1 MFDAVNSIDGGYT
14 AYRAHSR
21 LHGAREAAAAQA
33 AHDVLTALPPA
44 GRHHDAALATRLAKL
59 HPARATRPQVGR
71 GRQEILNGAA
81 RTAGRRR
88 RRSHR
93 PRCLACGNR
102 RPRPCRGGF
111 RTGGD
116 AKPFAL
122 PTLLLLPRRPLT
134 LNSQNTRMANV
145 IKAIGGVNST
155 AHAEQTLQAR
165 LWASVGYKELW
176 SGVWN
181 QVTRSLA
188 RDRKL
193 SLIESARLFA
203 LVNVAMQDG
212 VQTAQASKYAYQLW
226 RPVHAIQRA
235 GEDMNPATDA
245 DPTWM
250 PLLTT
255 PYRLMPATWP
265 ASARAQLERWP

>member
-1 MFDAVNSIDGGYT
+1 
-14 AYRAHSR
+14 
-21 LHGAREAAAAQA
+21 
-33 AHDVLTALPPA
+33 
-44 GRHHDAALATRLAKL
+44 
-59 HPARATRPQVGR
+59 
-71 GRQEILNGAA
+71 
-81 RTAGRRR
+81 
-88 RRSHR
+88 
-93 PRCLACGNR
+93 
-102 RPRPCRGGF
+102 
-111 RTGGD
+111 
-116 AKPFAL
+116 
-122 PTLLLLPRRPLT
+122 
-134 LNSQNTRMANV
+134 MANV